1 MQANALFQ
9 NRPPLWLYYENPYYQ
24 WRRPEYLNLCLE
36 TVQRHCGR
44 SFRVIPLTRYDVYKY
59 LPDLRKDVW
68 VKCTAAQRMDL
79 IRWELLSRYG
89 GLCLDPDVL
98 VAGDLRPY
106 MEQLA
111 RHDFVAFGC
120 GTSEGDARDP
130 AACPLATAVYTAGT
144 GATSTRPAVWAMAS
158 RPQGTLVHY
167 VRSRCHWLLDNDER
181 QVADVPELLGKVV
194 LWQSLQELTAGKHA
208 SVTLDGAGV
217 GQAPWSYVHVGAEC
231 GYADKRGHPYTM
243 PRLLR
248 NERLD
253 PGCFAPMR
261 LVPLH
266 AQSQRACDYPL
277 WFVEASR
284 EQLLGNPNT
293 LVGKLWRWSLL
304 DETPFPAQEEAR
316 AFQTTPSVTM
326 PRYYASSSWTS

>member
-106 MEQLA
+106 MEQLT

-130 AACPLATAVYTAGT
+130 AVVSGHGRHLDASGRVGHGLAATGHARQLRAQPVPLAI
-144 GATSTRPAVWAMAS
+144 
-158 RPQGTLVHY
+158 
-167 VRSRCHWLLDNDER
+167 R
-181 QVADVPELLGKVV
+181 QRR
-194 LWQSLQELTAGKHA
+194 
-208 SVTLDGAGV
+208 
-217 GQAPWSYVHVGAEC
+217 APG
-231 GYADKRGHPYTM
+231 R
-243 PRLLR
+243 
-248 NERLD
+248 
-253 PGCFAPMR
+253 
-261 LVPLH
+261 
-266 AQSQRACDYPL
+266 
-277 WFVEASR
+277 
-284 EQLLGNPNT
+284 
-293 LVGKLWRWSLL
+293 
-304 DETPFPAQEEAR
+304 
-316 AFQTTPSVTM
+316 
-326 PRYYASSSWTS
+326 